1 MSDPDARPLLTGK
14 LGRKHLVA
22 LDVIAAFTLSGTA
35 TANLAVGSWSAG
47 VGLPVWMTW
56 VGALFIGVPSM
67 TRRFRPLPSLWAS
80 VLGSL
85 LCVLTGALEVVF
97 FAMVLPMHTVA
108 SSEPRNRSLPALAV
122 TLAFTLVTNLVPM
135 QPMALGGIVLS
146 WSLLC
151 SVWLLGRASRERRQL
166 ASAATEQK
174 AREAVIGERL
184 RIAREL
190 HDVVAHN
197 MSMVAVK
204 AGVAHHVAEQHP
216 AEAKET
222 LGIIESTTREALV
235 EMRHLLGV
243 LRSEQEPGT
252 ELAPAPGL
260 SGLAELAER
269 ARSTGVEV
277 DLSVNVEEP
286 LPEGVELSVFR
297 IVQESVTNVMK
308 HAAPA
313 RCTVSV
319 RSENGSVHVDV
330 RDDGGRV
337 TWGTPGHGLL
347 GMRERVAVYG
357 GTFSAGPVKGGGFAV
372 SAVLPHG

>member
-14 LGRKHLVA
+14 LNHKHLVA

-35 TANLAVGSWSAG
+35 AGNLAAGSWGPG
-47 VGLPVWMTW
+47 VGLPAW
-56 VGALFIGVPSM
+56 VAWVSALLIGIPSM
-67 TRRFRPLPSLWAS
+67 TRRFRPLTSLWAS
-80 VLGSL
+80 LFYSL

-108 SSEPRNRSLPALAV
+108 SREPRNRSLPALAV
-122 TLAFTLVTNLVPM
+122 TLVFTFVTNSVPVR
-135 QPMALGGIVLS
+135 PMTLAGIVLS
-146 WSLLC
+146 WTLLC

-166 ASAATEQK
+166 AAIAAEQK

-222 LGIIESTTREALV
+222 LGIIESTTRDALV

-243 LRSEQEPGT
+243 LRSEQEQGT
-252 ELAPAPGL
+252 ELSPAPGL
-260 SGLAELAER
+260 SGLVELAER

-277 DLSVNVEEP
+277 ELSVDVKEP
-286 LPEGVELSVFR
+286 LPEGVELSVYR

-319 RSENGSVHVDV
+319 RSESGSVHVGV
-330 RDDGGRV
+330 RDDGSRI
-337 TWGTPGHGLL
+337 TWGAQGHGLL

-357 GTFSAGPVKGGGFAV
+357 GTFSAGPVEGGGFAV